1 MSAICAPR
9 MRVDNKVEMF
19 AYDGTKKFDLPIE
32 LLTHAEWRPVPL
44 SKFEKPKIVQKA
56 GVSAPKAP
64 ALYRPGGGKGGSL
77 AAQMRQE
84 KQVETFAQAT
94 RVQNMPVGMAGMADE
109 PKKDGKSRNERKKLA
124 KERAKEEEVAA
135 APKFAPPN
143 RANDAA
149 DPAVPTLT

>member
-44 SKFEKPKIVQKA
+44 STFEKPKIVQKA

-64 ALYRPGGGKGGSL
+64 A
-77 AAQMRQE
+77 
-84 KQVETFAQAT
+84 AT
-94 RVQNMPVGMAGMADE
+94 RA
-109 PKKDGKSRNERKKLA
+109 
-124 KERAKEEEVAA
+124 RAA
-135 APKFAPPN
+135 
-143 RANDAA
+143 
-149 DPAVPTLT
+149 